1 MGLSSGW
8 SMWARLWE
16 EATMLLI
23 NGAIGGLWTIPRF
36 MWQVT
41 GGTIMVIRTG
51 TWEDAQ
57 APVPRDADIIMF
69 ACANSRLSVRGT
81 VCREA

>member
-1 MGLSSGW
+1 MGQVV
-8 SMWARLWE
+8 E
-16 EATMLLI
+16 
-23 NGAIGGLWTIPRF
+23 GGHDVACKRSHRGSLDNPSLY
-36 MWQVT
+36 VA
-41 GGTIMVIRTG
+41 GGRIMVIRTG